1 MSSPEIMKR
10 IVEAE
15 KESQRILD
23 ETSREVAQIK
33 KDSSDKIASIRQQI
47 LREAVERREIALVD
61 AEKAGTE
68 EAERIALE
76 ARKQLEA
83 LSRIPEA
90 KRKEAVERAMVLLLS

>member
-23 ETSREVAQIK
+23 ETNREVAQIK
-33 KDSSDKIASIRQQI
+33 KDSTNKIASIRQQI
-47 LREAVERREIALVD
+47 LREAMERREKALVE
-61 AEKAGTE
+61 AEKAGAE

-76 ARKQLEA
+76 ARKQVEE

-90 KRKEAVERAMVLLLS
+90 KRKKAVDRAMVLLLS